1 METDPRSGLDLSV
14 IYLAEKIVQLLDR
27 GGFSATYKY
36 AVLIALI
43 DLCLE
48 RTTATGMPPQTV
60 TTEQVAEKV
69 IELYWL
75 HCTPY
80 DKEHG
85 VLHQSRGGAE
95 KTVWIVRHILDFR
108 KMVDSSPEKSLS
120 LSKARAIAG
129 PGRYEELVHLVE
141 WRLINMPLPR
151 LQRIGRQ
158 EDRFLY
164 NYHFDEKTPK
174 GVVDQYQKHGTGP
187 FNNVLDFRPGVSAA
201 LLALNGVLRPLVFRQ
216 WTAMVARMNR
226 IQQSQLEDFLFGS
239 KRISLGP
246 VRSGLVEIQGDRCFY
261 CDRSMLSVCDVDHF
275 IPWSRHADNSIDNL
289 VAAHKKCNGRKSDYL
304 AATEHVEKWRHR
316 SLVHAAGLAQIAR
329 EEKWESEPERTFSVA
344 RAIYG
349 MLPDDARLWS
359 VTGDFVLIDRA
370 KILAALAA

>member
-1 METDPRSGLDLSV
+1 METDPRSSLDLSA

-75 HCTPY
+75 QCAPY
-80 DKEHG
+80 DSEHG

-95 KTVWIVRHILDFR
+95 KPVLIVRHILEFR
-108 KMVDSSPEKSLS
+108 ATVDPAHERSLS
-120 LSKARAIAG
+120 LPQARAKAG
-129 PGRYEELVHLVE
+129 ADRYKELVRAVE
-141 WRLINMPLPR
+141 WQLIHMPLPR

-158 EDRFLY
+158 EERFLY
-164 NYHFDEKTPK
+164 EYAFTEKTTK
-174 GVVDQYQKHGTGP
+174 GVVSRYQQTGLG
-187 FNNVLDFRPGVSAA
+187 FNNKLEFMPGVSAA

-216 WTAMVARMNR
+216 WTTMVASMNG
-226 IQQSQLEDFLFGS
+226 IEQSQLEDFLFGAE
-239 KRISLGP
+239 RISLEP
-246 VRSGLVEIQGDRCFY
+246 VRSGLLDIQGGSCFY
-261 CDRSMLSVCDVDHF
+261 CDKPMLAACDIDHF

-289 VAAHKKCNGRKSDYL
+289 VAAHGKCNGKKSNYL
-304 AATEHVEKWRHR
+304 AAAEHVEKWGLR
-316 SLVHAAGLAQIAR
+316 SQRHAADLAQIAR
-329 EEKWESEPERTFSVA
+329 EKTWESQPARTFSVA

-349 MLPDDARLWS
+349 MLPDDARLWRAGG
-359 VTGDFVLIDRA
+359 VFVPIDRS
-370 KILAALAA
+370 KIRAALMA